1 MAMMSLKFWEIGD
14 EAFYII
20 VNILVQTIAI
30 ILFTIFIL
38 FRVLGKNYDAAVI
51 SAGYI
56 GSAMGATPTAMAN
69 VAAVTKKNGQ
79 SEIAL
84 AVIPIMGAFIIQ
96 VSNAL
101 VINIFLIFT

>member
-1 MAMMSLKFWEIGD
+1 
-14 EAFYII
+14 
-20 VNILVQTIAI
+20 
-30 ILFTIFIL
+30 
-38 FRVLGKNYDAAVI
+38 
-51 SAGYI
+51 
-56 GSAMGATPTAMAN
+56 MAN

-101 VINIFLIFT
+101 VINVFLIFL